1 VNFHYVPN
9 RSVSVLGSSIDPYKP
24 GSVPISMQFQFPPST
39 TGARPSESSDGA
51 ALSRTASVSFGPF
64 RLYPA
69 ARLVEKNG
77 APFPLSSRAL
87 DLLIVLVENAS
98 EIVGHRDLIAR
109 VWRKLEVGPGSLR
122 THIATLRKA
131 LGDGEGGAR
140 YIANIAGQGYCFVA
154 PILRSHPVERTP
166 SPARADVHDGVAF
179 PTRALPPLLARMVGR
194 EEANRAISRE
204 LVAHRFVTI
213 IGPGGMGK
221 TTVAVAVS
229 HAMRDAFAGAVCF
242 VDLSALSNPAHVAST
257 VASTLGLTIQAEDA
271 LPELLESLRRSRM
284 LIVLDNC
291 EHVIDAAAVLSDGI
305 FRLAPEVH
313 ILATSREAL
322 RVGGERTYLL
332 PPLEYPPPDIRLNAA
347 AAQAFPAVKLF
358 VECAAATGARFELSD
373 ADAPIVASIC
383 GRLDGIALAIEFAAG
398 RVGAYGIY
406 GIDALLNNRFGLEWP
421 GRRTA
426 PQRHQTLHATLD
438 WSHALLSKSEREVL
452 RRLSIFV
459 GTFTLDAAQAVACA
473 GNADNDR
480 VVINVGEL
488 VAKSVVSASMGSDRR
503 LRYRLMETTRAY
515 AFEKLRES
523 DELNATA
530 ERHAAY
536 FTRLFDATAGAG
548 IDPHRND
555 HALEL
560 AEHLGNVRTAL
571 DWCFGGQTD
580 TPRHTSAGVD
590 LAAAAVPVL
599 MQLLLFTEAL
609 RWSTAALSVL
619 QDSDHLT
626 AKEMVLQEAL
636 AIASMWTRSNGSD
649 LGRAITRGLEIAN
662 HLGDAAPKLR
672 WMVGMHIYLLRMGDF
687 AGTRN
692 VAEALDGLARTS
704 EDATYKVMSDW
715 LRGSSAHFMGDQ
727 QAARQ
732 HFQEGFWRTGPRELQ
747 LFGLDYRVRALV
759 TFSRVLWL
767 SGSPDRAMDVAR
779 EAISEAE
786 TFGRPLDVCFSLLYT
801 TSVFLWCGDWTTAQ
815 RSFAQLKQ
823 HTNWPSLSSFH
834 STGQALEGELLLNI
848 GEAER
853 GIEMLR
859 AALQSMREQRQL
871 LFFMRAAGA
880 LAGGLIG
887 QGKAGHA
894 LAVVNDA
901 IAETEGGPEGTE
913 LAELLR
919 LRAEA
924 LMRLPDGDAANV
936 EEALRRSLDC
946 ARRQRAQSLELRAA
960 MTLARLR
967 AIQGDR
973 DDAYRVLD
981 SAHRSFTEGFKTPD
995 LQAAACLLKALGQAP
1010 DGAQGHQIRC
1020 GKKATTLPAP
1030 PEVSARNK
1038 FNRAVSFVEAAMH
1051 QRGKSSCGIPPA

>member
-1 VNFHYVPN
+1 MT
-9 RSVSVLGSSIDPYKP
+9 S
-24 GSVPISMQFQFPPST
+24 ST
-39 TGARPSESSDGA
+39 TSPARPDGRAHQSASSDA
-51 ALSRTASVSFGPF
+51 AAFRSASVSFGPF

-69 ARLVEKNG
+69 ARRVEKG
-77 APFPLSSRAL
+77 GVLFPLSSRAL
-87 DLLIVLVENAS
+87 DILIVLVEHAS
-98 EIVGHRDLIAR
+98 EIVGHRDLTAR
-109 VWRKLEVGPGSLR
+109 VWRNLEVGTGSLR
-122 THIATLRKA
+122 THIAGLRKA

-140 YIANIAGQGYCFVA
+140 YIANVAGQGYCFVA
-154 PILRSHPVERTP
+154 PIFRSTPSEPAP
-166 SPARADVHDGVAF
+166 SPARADAHDGAAF
-179 PTRALPPLLARMVGR
+179 RMRALPPLLARMVGR
-194 EEANRAISRE
+194 DEASRAISRD
-204 LVAHRFVTI
+204 LIAHRFLSIV
-213 IGPGGMGK
+213 GPGGMGK
-221 TTVAVAVS
+221 TTVAVAVA
-229 HAMRDAFAGAVCF
+229 HALRGSFADAVCF

-271 LPELLESLRRSRM
+271 LPELRESLRRSRM
-284 LIVLDNC
+284 LLVLDNC
-291 EHVIDAAAVLSDGI
+291 EHVMDAAAVLSEEI
-305 FRLAPEVH
+305 FRVAPEVH

-322 RVGGERTYLL
+322 RVAGECTYLL
-332 PPLEYPPPDIRLNAA
+332 PPLEYPSPDARLDAA
-347 AAQAFPAVKLF
+347 AAQAFPAVRLF
-358 VECAAATGARFELSD
+358 IECAAATGSRFELSD

-398 RVGAYGIY
+398 RVGAYGIN
-406 GIDALLNNRFGLEWP
+406 GIDALLNSRFGLEWP

-438 WSHALLSKSEREVL
+438 WSHDLLSESERAVL

-459 GTFTLDAAQAVACA
+459 GSFTLEAAQAVARA
-473 GNADNDR
+473 GTVDNDR

-488 VAKSVVSASMGSDRR
+488 VAKSVVSSVVGSDRS

-515 AFEKLRES
+515 AIEKLDES
-523 DELNATA
+523 GELDATA

-536 FTRLFDATAGAG
+536 FTRLFDAAAGGG
-548 IDPHRND
+548 IDPHRD
-555 HALEL
+555 DQALEL
-560 AEHLGNVRTAL
+560 VEHLGNVRAAL
-571 DWCFGGQTD
+571 AWCFGGPAD
-580 TPRHTSAGVD
+580 TPRQTSLGVD
-590 LAAAAVPVL
+590 LAAAAAPVL
-599 MQLLLFTEAL
+599 MQLLLFNEAL
-609 RWSTAALSVL
+609 RWSTAALSML
-619 QDSDHLT
+619 RDSDRLT
-626 AKEMVLQEAL
+626 AKEMVLQETL

-662 HLGDAAPKLR
+662 HLGHPAPKLR

-687 AGTRN
+687 AATRE
-692 VAEALDGLARTS
+692 VAEALNGLARTS
-704 EDATYKVMSDW
+704 EDASYKVMSDW

-732 HFQEGFWRTGPRELQ
+732 YFQDGFGRTGPRKLQ

-767 SGSPDRAMDVAR
+767 SGCPDRAMEVAR

-815 RSFAQLKQ
+815 RSFSQLTQ

-834 STGQALEGELLLNI
+834 STGQALEGELLLNM

-853 GIEMLR
+853 GIAMLR
-859 AALQSMREQRQL
+859 AALRSMRDQRQL

-887 QGKAGHA
+887 QGQPGDA

-924 LMRLPDGDAANV
+924 LMRLPDSDPARV
-936 EEALRRSLDC
+936 KEALMRSLEC
-946 ARRQRAQSLELRAA
+946 ARRQRALSLELRTAT
-960 MTLARLR
+960 TLARLR

-973 DDAYRVLD
+973 EDAYRVLD
-981 SAHRSFTEGFKTPD
+981 SAHRSFTEGFGTPD
-995 LQAAACLLKALGQAP
+995 IQSAERLLKELAP
-1010 DGAQGHQIRC
+1010 TAAGHQGRRARRI
-1020 GKKATTLPAP
+1020 KTLEVIPAP
-1030 PEVSARNK
+1030 PEVHAPSQGRPC
-1038 FNRAVSFVEAAMH
+1038 RDL
-1051 QRGKSSCGIPPA
+1051 R